1 MILVTNS
8 YFHYSV
14 LYISTIVI
22 FKKNEISILKKKVFE
37 VYSTKYFFLMHK
49 NIIPGCTGPERYMYR
64 YTVCVNVTSSETPPT
79 MGLFYL

>member
-8 YFHYSV
+8 YFPYSV

-49 NIIPGCTGPERYMYR
+49 NIIPGCTGPERYMY
-64 YTVCVNVTSSETPPT
+64 TVCVNVTSSEAPPT